1 MIMGWVKL
9 FTLRTNVCMIKPKG
23 ARRTAFGSYPRKSV
37 GVFCDREVGLPPF
50 IGSGTNRVPCVRMK
64 RTVTKS
70 TRKAAVP
77 NRRDLRVPA
86 LQRRMALELRAAEE
100 HIALSALD
108 ALSTHIAILDGQG
121 TILAVNKAWREF
133 GREKRACFDR
143 SVVGASY
150 FSNGPALQASGG
162 ALSKFADGVDAV
174 LHGKRNEFSME
185 YACQVRGEER
195 WFCGS
200 VTRFGKKA
208 SVRVVITHDEI
219 SRRVQLEREIV
230 AVSAREQQRF
240 GQELH
245 DGLSQQLTGLKFK
258 ASLLEY
264 QLESKS
270 LPEAADAKAI
280 SELLN
285 EATDEASKLARSVR
299 PVEIESR
306 GLMMALREL
315 AANTAQAHSVKCECE
330 IRRPV
335 FIHDNNVATNVYRIA
350 EEAIANA
357 LQHGEATT
365 IDLMLSETKD
375 CVTLSVRDNG
385 RGLPANFAEDGG
397 LGLHMMRY
405 RARMIGGSL
414 ELRRNPA
421 AAGGGATVVCN
432 FQKRAAAPLAKSGR
446 EEGS

>member
-1 MIMGWVKL
+1 M
-9 FTLRTNVCMIKPKG
+9 
-23 ARRTAFGSYPRKSV
+23 
-37 GVFCDREVGLPPF
+37 
-50 IGSGTNRVPCVRMK
+50 
-64 RTVTKS
+64 
-70 TRKAAVP
+70 RKAAAQS
-77 NRRDLRVPA
+77 RLRVPVLA
-86 LQRRMALELRAAEE
+86 RQRMESELRAAEE

-108 ALSTHIAILDGQG
+108 ALSTHIAILDERGI
-121 TILAVNKAWREF
+121 ILAVNKAWREF
-133 GREKRACFDR
+133 GREKQACFDR
-143 SVVGASY
+143 SGVGASY
-150 FSNGPALQASGG
+150 FSNGHSSQASGG
-162 ALSKFADGVDAV
+162 ALGKFADGVNAV
-174 LHGKRNEFSME
+174 LRGKRDEFSME
-185 YACQVRGEER
+185 YACQVCGEER
-195 WFCGS
+195 WFYGK
-200 VTRFGKKA
+200 VTRFGNKGPM
-208 SVRVVITHDEI
+208 RIVIAHDEI
-219 SRRVQLEREIV
+219 SKRVQLEREIV

-264 QLESKS
+264 QLQSKS

-285 EATDEASKLARSVR
+285 EATDEASKIARSVR
-299 PVEIESR
+299 PVEIDSR

-315 AANTAQAHSVKCECE
+315 AANIAQTYSVKCACE

-357 LQHGEATT
+357 LQHGEATE
-365 IDLMLSETKD
+365 IDLALSETKD

-405 RARMIGGSL
+405 RARMIGGSV

-421 AAGGGATVVCN
+421 AAGRGATIVCH
-432 FQKRAAAPLAKSGR
+432 FQKRAAAPLAR
-446 EEGS
+446 